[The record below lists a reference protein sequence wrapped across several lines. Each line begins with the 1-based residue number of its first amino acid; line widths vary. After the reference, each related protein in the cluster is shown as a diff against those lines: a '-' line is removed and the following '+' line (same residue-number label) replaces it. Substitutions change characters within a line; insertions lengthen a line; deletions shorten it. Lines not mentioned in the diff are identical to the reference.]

1 MKIES
6 KLSKFDPI
14 TIIIETE
21 EEALTLA
28 AVVANVGGLPEG
40 PRGIVDKIYQYLQS
54 VGIVSDKHE
63 LGIIT
68 LPDTYEELR

>member
-14 TIIIETE
+14 TITIETE

-28 AVVANVGGLPEG
+28 VLMANVGGLPEG
-40 PRGIVDKIYQYLQS
+40 PRGIVDKIYNYLES
-54 VGIVSDKHE
+54 VGISSDATDF
-63 LGIIT
+63 GTIT

>member
-14 TIIIETE
+14 TITIETE

-28 AVVANVGGLPEG
+28 VLMANVGGLPEG
-40 PRGIVDKIYQYLQS
+40 PRGIVDKIYNYLES
-54 VGIVSDKHE
+54 VGISSDATYF
-63 LGIIT
+63 GNIT